1 MCTQHES
8 LTHSSAIEEDAA
20 AAAAE
25 EEEQQQKDVVLLDVD
40 TASSDVP
47 RRMSG
52 LDSLKA
58 DLCKFRAKR
67 VNKR

>member
-1 MCTQHES
+1 MCTQHEN

-20 AAAAE
+20 AAAD

-47 RRMSG
+47 RRMFG

-58 DLCKFRAKR
+58 DVCKFRAKR
-67 VNKR
+67 ANKR